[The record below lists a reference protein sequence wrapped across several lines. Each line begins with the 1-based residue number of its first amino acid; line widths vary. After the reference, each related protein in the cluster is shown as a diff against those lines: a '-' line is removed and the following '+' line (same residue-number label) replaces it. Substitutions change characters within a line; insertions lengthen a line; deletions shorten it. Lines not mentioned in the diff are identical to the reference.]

1 MSFRGVFTI
10 LNDIYEGDSCRNRE
24 YVIAVSRKGA
34 PSQIFDEALDTHL
47 GIVFRKLL
55 QNKWY

>member
-10 LNDIYEGDSCRNRE
+10 LKDIYEGDSCRNRE

-34 PSQIFDEALDTHL
+34 PSQIFDETLDAHL
-47 GIVFRKLL
+47 GVVFRELL
-55 QNKWY
+55 QNK